1 MFLVYLWLLIVV
13 NSRWGFFAQRCV
25 LLSVEYLGGI
35 SLSHCLVRACLV
47 PCLNVLSV
55 VSVLEFKVLL
65 GKRIKHPVGYIVP
78 FHLKIIMAKLFPR
91 VWWPISYLLSI
102 NTLHSLDY
110 GSLYLKELPEKKSSA
125 LPLQGMEGQR
135 PLVDEWTRI
144 QACANQTTLM
154 FALAAYLQLIVTANQ
169 PYNFSNFF
177 FGQILSLLD
186 LLTFLIFSS
195 QPHAFHSYYVSS
207 YYRCLEL

>member
-1 MFLVYLWLLIVV
+1 MRLLCSALRAPF
-13 NSRWGFFAQRCV
+13 SRIFGWDFPF
-25 LLSVEYLGGI
+25 
-35 SLSHCLVRACLV
+35 SLPVRACLV
-47 PCLNVLSV
+47 PWLNVLSV

-177 FGQILSLLD
+177 WGANSIFARFTNLLD
-186 LLTFLIFSS
+186 ILISATRISLVLCF
-195 QPHAFHSYYVSS
+195 
-207 YYRCLEL
+207 